1 VSPAQENRALTGL
14 RGVAALLVCVHHLVL
29 DLGGWPPP
37 PATLAIETPLR
48 ALALRGY
55 LMVDLFFVL
64 SGFVMAL
71 AYEGWFAGRP
81 DIETYARFLWRRFAR
96 LWPLHAFLV
105 LLLLGAQVLDG
116 HVLVWWRMVVAN
128 LAMVQAWDLSET
140 LNIPSWSLST
150 EWGAYVL
157 FPALAWL
164 ALRGPPART
173 LAAAALAMMA
183 LVVAAR
189 LGTAHPAGRRGP
201 LDLYDNYSLL
211 PVARC
216 LAGFTLGLVARRAMH
231 LRGLALR
238 LAHPGWAAGAAALF
252 LLGLAFGLPDWLAYP
267 FLVLLVAALWAGG
280 AGLSRVLAHSVPHH
294 LGEWSYALY
303 LVHVPLIQLWL
314 AVGWPGPPLPAGV
327 ALLAAALAAA
337 AALHRFLEVP
347 ARRALRGL
355 EPNRTPFAAGQPLRG

>member
-1 VSPAQENRALTGL
+1 MNPAQENRALTGL
-14 RGVAALLVCVHHLVL
+14 RGCAALLVCVHHLVL
-29 DLGGWPPP
+29 NLGGWPPP
-37 PATLAIETPLR
+37 DRAPLR

-71 AYEGWFAGRP
+71 AYEGWFAGRF
-81 DIETYARFLWRRFAR
+81 DLETYARFLWRRFAR
-96 LWPLHAFLV
+96 LWPLHALLV
-105 LLLLGAQVLDG
+105 LLLLGAQVALYG
-116 HVLVWWRMVVAN
+116 HVLVWWHMVAAN
-128 LAMVQAWDLSET
+128 LAMIQGWGLSET

-173 LAAAALAMMA
+173 AAAAMLAMLA
-183 LVVAAR
+183 LVVAAS
-189 LGTAHPAGRRGP
+189 LGAAHPAGRRGP

-231 LRGLALR
+231 LRWLARR
-238 LAHPGWAAGAAALF
+238 LAHPAWAAGTAALF

-267 FLVLLVAALWAGG
+267 LLVLLVAALWAGSE
-280 AGLSRVLAHSVPHH
+280 GLSRVLAQPVPHR
-294 LGEWSYALY
+294 LGAWSYALY

-314 AVGWPGPPLPAGV
+314 GAGRPGPVPLAGV
-327 ALLAAALAAA
+327 ALLAAALASAA
-337 AALHRFLEVP
+337 FLHRFFEVP
-347 ARRALRGL
+347 ARRALRRL
-355 EPNRTPFAAGQPLRG
+355 ERGRTVTVAAGDISA